1 MSEHLPQGDVAGPT
15 IPGVPESERLA
26 SSGPAQATDFA
37 QLEIESLTQGLS
49 EDELRRRA
57 THSEHNRSERFR
69 DQFETLAIIGLW
81 AVSLAVAAMGVVWI
95 AHLILPLRW
104 RWLSSEDLTHIQ
116 SIVTAGLLVGIVGS
130 HFRKRLGS

>member
-1 MSEHLPQGDVAGPT
+1 MSEHPLQSDVAGLT

-26 SSGPAQATDFA
+26 SSGPVQSTDFA

-57 THSEHNRSERFR
+57 TNNEHNRSERFR
-69 DQFETLAIIGLW
+69 DQFETLTIIALW
-81 AVSLAVAAMGVVWI
+81 AAALAIAAIGIVWI
-95 AHLILPLRW
+95 AHLLLPERR
-104 RWLSSEDLTHIQ
+104 RWLSAEDLTHIQ

-130 HFRKRLGS
+130 HFRKRLGD